1 MDLIEKRDV
10 SIYDMANTIRYLLS
24 YSKNEEQFF
33 ENLIKRGILLISENN
48 SFKFKTPFYTL
59 SDKEIAESINDDF
72 FLTENMKKHM
82 GYNLRNS
89 KEN

>member
-1 MDLIEKRDV
+1 
-10 SIYDMANTIRYLLS
+10 MANTIRYLLS

-82 GYNLRNS
+82 GYNLKHS